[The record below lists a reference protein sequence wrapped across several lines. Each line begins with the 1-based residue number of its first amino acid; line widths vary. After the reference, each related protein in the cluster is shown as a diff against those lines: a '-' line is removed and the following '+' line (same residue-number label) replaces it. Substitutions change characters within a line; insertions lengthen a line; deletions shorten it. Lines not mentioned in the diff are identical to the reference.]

1 MNKPAKIVIALL
13 CIALIVL
20 AVVAINY
27 NNDLNNQ
34 WYAQLADMRADLE
47 ALTASEEAAVSAWEE
62 GAADSWVCPPLQAA
76 RERTRRE
83 ERIMDAVFFIIF
95 DSLL

>member
-47 ALTASEEAAVSAWEE
+47 ALTASEEAAPLFVYRLSQP
-62 GAADSWVCPPLQAA
+62 GQKYTVPP
-76 RERTRRE
+76 
-83 ERIMDAVFFIIF
+83 I
-95 DSLL
+95 